1 MNLCQSKLIPL
12 YLVLSA
18 ANGVVPFV
26 IALLLSVSIIYALAI
41 WALATAVTF
50 VLINMV
56 CLRTAWENADPTQG
70 EELGSAE
77 LEKAPAFH

>member
-1 MNLCQSKLIPL
+1 MNMCRSKLIPF

-26 IALLLSVSIIYALAI
+26 IALLLSVSVIYAMAI
-41 WALATAVTF
+41 WLLATAATF
-50 VLINMV
+50 MLINLV
-56 CLRTAWENADPTQG
+56 CFRTAWKYSNPATS
-70 EELGSAE
+70 EEPGSTE